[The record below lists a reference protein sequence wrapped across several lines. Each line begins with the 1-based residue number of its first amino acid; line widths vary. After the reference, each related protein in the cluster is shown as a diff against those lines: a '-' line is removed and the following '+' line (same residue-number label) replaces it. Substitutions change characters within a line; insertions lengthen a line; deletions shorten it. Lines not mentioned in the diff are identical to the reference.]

1 MPLHISRGR
10 QLIHIMESVVGWLA
24 HPPSPPRLTKRHRNP
39 CGSWDS
45 LSHKALWPVKPQRD
59 LETTHGSV
67 QRRHRPRGRVL
78 KKQQKLTSGKIWPQ
92 VWFPKNHS
100 IHLIWFYFSW
110 PFLTN
115 QISRFQLSGS
125 LSNIKCL
132 LAEIEVDS
140 TFPFLL
146 LNQLNCWFK
155 KTASME
161 MKSSTL
167 QHILA
172 KKPFSL
178 PRGEQHLVGERYPPM
193 RENLSCAVSPQ
204 TASEI
209 GCGEPSC
216 LKN

>member
-1 MPLHISRGR
+1 MPKHLTWPAAHSHHGIRCW
-10 QLIHIMESVVGWLA
+10 MVGT
-24 HPPSPPRLTKRHRNP
+24 HPSPPRLTKRHRDP

-45 LSHKALWPVKPQRD
+45 LSHKALWPVKPQKD

-67 QRRHRPRGRVL
+67 QRRHRPRGRFL

-146 LNQLNCWFK
+146 LNQLNCWLK
-155 KTASME
+155 KKQHPWKWS
-161 MKSSTL
+161 L
-167 QHILA
+167 QHFNI
-172 KKPFSL
+172 F
-178 PRGEQHLVGERYPPM
+178 
-193 RENLSCAVSPQ
+193 
-204 TASEI
+204 
-209 GCGEPSC
+209 
-216 LKN
+216 

>member
-1 MPLHISRGR
+1 MWSWWFRGDAQTWNPLLDGWHPSQSSPPDEEAPGPMW
-10 QLIHIMESVVGWLA
+10 LLGFSVSQSAVTREAPEGSWNDPRVGSA
-24 HPPSPPRLTKRHRNP
+24 PPSFP
-39 CGSWDS
+39 G
-45 LSHKALWPVKPQRD
+45 
-59 LETTHGSV
+59 
-67 QRRHRPRGRVL
+67 GRCL

-146 LNQLNCWFK
+146 LNQLNCWLK
-155 KTASME
+155 KQHPWKWS
-161 MKSSTL
+161 L
-167 QHILA
+167 QHFNI
-172 KKPFSL
+172 F
-178 PRGEQHLVGERYPPM
+178 
-193 RENLSCAVSPQ
+193 
-204 TASEI
+204 
-209 GCGEPSC
+209 
-216 LKN
+216 

>member
-1 MPLHISRGR
+1 METLRSGLKKSRLPACGKYVVMVVPGRCPCTSHVAGSSFTSWNPLLDGWHLPALPAWRRGTVHVA
-10 QLIHIMESVVGWLA
+10 LGILC
-24 HPPSPPRLTKRHRNP
+24 LTKRCDP
-39 CGSWDS
+39 WS
-45 LSHKALWPVKPQRD
+45 
-59 LETTHGSV
+59 
-67 QRRHRPRGRVL
+67 PRGILKRPAGRFSAAIILRGRCL

-146 LNQLNCWFK
+146 LNQLNCWLK
-155 KTASME
+155 KKQHPWKWS
-161 MKSSTL
+161 L
-167 QHILA
+167 QHFNI
-172 KKPFSL
+172 F
-178 PRGEQHLVGERYPPM
+178 
-193 RENLSCAVSPQ
+193 
-204 TASEI
+204 
-209 GCGEPSC
+209 
-216 LKN
+216 